1 MQVAGTL
8 KGRVWG
14 VHLSPLPAAQVATS
28 VPPRGDPRQAGGSLL
43 RCGGHP
49 PGVAA
54 LVENHRDLPGPV
66 ALLPDQWTECPAGE
80 RARWEKARGTA
91 RWQGGD
97 SAVGPGAPSPS
108 CGSRCA
114 SLSCLPENQC
124 HWTTRRS
131 CPSPLCMRERSP

>member
-49 PGVAA
+49 AGVAA
-54 LVENHRDLPGPV
+54 LVEDHRDLQGPV

-80 RARWEKARGTA
+80 RARWEKARVQPAGKVETQLLALVLLPVAAAHGA
-91 RWQGGD
+91 RHCRVYPRI
-97 SAVGPGAPSPS
+97 SAIGRPGEAALH
-108 CGSRCA
+108 RCA
-114 SLSCLPENQC
+114 
-124 HWTTRRS
+124 
-131 CPSPLCMRERSP
+131 